1 MGSLKKAQKP
11 RKSQIDS
18 GEKKKKSVFI
28 VEWYIGARA
37 FVKLSADFFHSSQ
50 SS

>member
-1 MGSLKKAQKP
+1 MGSLKNKAPKP
-11 RKSQIDS
+11 RKTQRDS
-18 GEKKKKSVFI
+18 GGEKSVFI
-28 VEWYIGARA
+28 VEWYTGAQA